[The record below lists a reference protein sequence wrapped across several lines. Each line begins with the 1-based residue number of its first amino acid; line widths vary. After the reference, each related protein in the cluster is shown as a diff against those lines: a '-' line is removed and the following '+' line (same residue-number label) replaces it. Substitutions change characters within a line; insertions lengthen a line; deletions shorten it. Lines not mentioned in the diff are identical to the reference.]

1 MYEKRFNIIYYND
14 HFSLIS
20 WQFNKLLMI
29 DNPLYLELQ
38 KNAYKRGY
46 EPPKEQILLSI
57 QGQNIGSIQNYIIIS
72 GGLGPVLIYRP

>member
-1 MYEKRFNIIYYND
+1 
-14 HFSLIS
+14 
-20 WQFNKLLMI
+20 MI
-29 DNPLYLELQ
+29 NNNLYLELQ

-72 GGLGPVLIYRP
+72 GVGG

>member
-1 MYEKRFNIIYYND
+1 
-14 HFSLIS
+14 
-20 WQFNKLLMI
+20 MI

-72 GGLGPVLIYRP
+72 GGGGLLN

>member
-1 MYEKRFNIIYYND
+1 
-14 HFSLIS
+14 
-20 WQFNKLLMI
+20 MI
-29 DNPLYLELQ
+29 DNPIYLELL

-72 GGLGPVLIYRP
+72 GGGGLLN